1 MLRKSKPSTISA
13 FGKKRPILLFT
24 DGCWENKHAG
34 LGAVTFDTATGEGKI
49 FSGAVPEAL
58 LKRWERLVGEQLIC
72 QIELYAMV
80 ALRWMLTGTLIN
92 RRTIWWVDNDAARF
106 SVIKG
111 QCPSPVMRWLVRKFY
126 NFEVEAPTFSWVER
140 VPSYSNIADGPSRA
154 KPEEAMRLLSIS
166 ICLDLDHP
174 PELVACLLNT

>member
-1 MLRKSKPSTISA
+1 M
-13 FGKKRPILLFT
+13 FT

-34 LGAVTFDTATGEGKI
+34 LGAVMVDTATGEKKV
-49 FSGAVPEAL
+49 FSGEVPSAL
-58 LKRWERLVGEQLIC
+58 LRRWEQLVGEQLIC

-80 ALRWMLTGTLIN
+80 ALHWMLKDTLAN
-92 RRTIWWVDNDAARF
+92 RRTIWWVDNEAARF

-111 QCPSPVMRWLVRKFY
+111 QSPSPAMRWLVREFY

-154 KPEEAMRLLSIS
+154 KPEEAMQLLAIS
-166 ICLDLDHP
+166 NCSAFEHP
-174 PELVACLLNT
+174 PELVACLLNA